1 MAHLCDIIE
10 ARGMTDVKKLLDF
23 CNKHIQFY
31 ILSKYL
37 YDMMFFFQI
46 YNTWEQKLDL
56 IAYSS
61 FKKLKL
67 NLN

>member
-10 ARGMTDVKKLLDF
+10 ARGMIDVKKLLDF
-23 CNKHIQFY
+23 CNTHIQFY

>member
-10 ARGMTDVKKLLDF
+10 ARGMIDVEKLLDF

-37 YDMMFFFQI
+37 YDMMGFFQI

>member
-10 ARGMTDVKKLLDF
+10 ARGMIDVEKLLDF

-37 YDMMFFFQI
+37 YDMMVFFQI

>member
-10 ARGMTDVKKLLDF
+10 ARGMIDVKKLLDF